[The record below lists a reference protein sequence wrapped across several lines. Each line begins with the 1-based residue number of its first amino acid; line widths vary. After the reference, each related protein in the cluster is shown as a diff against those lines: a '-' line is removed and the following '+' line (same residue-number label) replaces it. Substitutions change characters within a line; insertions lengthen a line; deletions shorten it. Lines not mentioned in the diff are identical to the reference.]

1 LNEVVRLRTLRYGM
15 SGTDVM
21 EMQAMLRKIGH
32 DPGPIDGIF
41 GAQTQSAVQ
50 RFQRRFGLVPD
61 GIVGPATWRVMERFL
76 LGYDVY
82 TVRPGNTV
90 WGIARA
96 FGTSV
101 EAILT
106 ANPNVDPDRIFVG
119 QQLIIPDEIPV
130 VDTNIDYTY
139 AVLER
144 DIQGLKARFPFL
156 QVGVAGRSVLGKN
169 LYYLR
174 LGEGPNEVFYNAAH
188 HALEWI
194 TTPVLMKF
202 IEDFAHAFSR
212 GQTLG
217 SNFSPVEIYR
227 QSSLYFIPM
236 VNPDGVDLVLDGLS
250 PDNPYYDRLIAWNG
264 GSSDFSTVWQ
274 ANIRGVDLNHNYNA
288 AWEESKRAEAE
299 LGITGPGPTR
309 YSGPAPESEP
319 ETRAVADFT
328 RNRNFRLVMAYHSQG
343 EVIFWDFMGLAPPEG
358 RAIGEQFA
366 RVSGYTLSSPEG
378 IASYAGYKDWFIQ
391 DWRRPGYTIEVGRGR
406 NPLPISQFDSIYAKN
421 LDMLLL
427 STTI

>member
-1 LNEVVRLRTLRYGM
+1 MRTLRYGM

>member
-1 LNEVVRLRTLRYGM
+1 MHLRTLRYGM

-21 EMQAMLRKIGH
+21 EMQAMLGKVGYN
-32 DPGPIDGIF
+32 PGSIDGIF
-41 GAQTQSAVQ
+41 GAQTQSAVR
-50 RFQRRFGLVPD
+50 RFQRRLGLTANGV
-61 GIVGPATWRVMERFL
+61 VGLMMWRVMERFL
-76 LGYDVY
+76 LGYDLY
-82 TVRPGNTV
+82 TVRPGNTI

-96 FGTSV
+96 RGTSV
-101 EAILT
+101 RAILT
-106 ANPNVDPDRIFVG
+106 ANPDVAPDQLSIGR
-119 QQLIIPDEIPV
+119 QLIIPYPFPV

-144 DIQGLKARFPFL
+144 DILGLKARYPFIEI
-156 QVGVAGRSVLGKN
+156 GVAGQSVLGRN

-174 LGEGPNEVFYNAAH
+174 LGEGTNEVFYNASH

-202 IEDFAHAFSR
+202 IEDFAYAYSR

-217 SNFSPVEIYR
+217 EGFDPADIWR

-236 VNPDGVDLVLDGLS
+236 VNPDGIDLVLNGLS
-250 PDNPYYDRLIAWNG
+250 PDNPYYTRLIEWNG
-264 GSSDFSTVWQ
+264 GSRDFSTVWQ

-288 AWEESKRAEAE
+288 AWEASKQAEAE
-299 LGITGPGPTR
+299 FGIIGPGPTR

-319 ETRAVADFT
+319 ESCAVADFT
-328 RNRNFRLVMAYHSQG
+328 RRHNFRLVMAYHSQG
-343 EVIFWDFMGLAPPEG
+343 EVIFWDFMDLAPPEA
-358 RAIGEQFA
+358 RTIGEELA
-366 RVSGYTLSSPEG
+366 RESGYLLASPEG

-406 NPLPISQFDSIYAKN
+406 NPLPISQFDSIYARN
-421 LDMLLL
+421 FNMLLL
-427 STTI
+427 ASII

>member
-1 LNEVVRLRTLRYGM
+1 MRTLRYGM

-21 EMQAMLRKIGH
+21 EMQAMLRKIGLN
-32 DPGPIDGIF
+32 PGPEDGKF
-41 GAQTQSAVQ
+41 GSQTKSAVQ
-50 RFQRRFGLVPD
+50 SFQRRFGLVPD

-76 LGYDVY
+76 LGYDLY
-82 TVRPGNTV
+82 TVRPGNTI

-96 FGTSV
+96 YGTTV

-106 ANPNVDPDRIFVG
+106 ATGVDPENLAIGR
-119 QQLIIPDEIPV
+119 QLVIPYDIPV

-144 DIQGLKARFPFL
+144 DIQGLKARYPFIE
-156 QVGVAGRSVLGKN
+156 VGVAGQSVLGKN

-174 LGEGPNEVFYNAAH
+174 IGEGPNEVFYNASH

-202 IEDFAHAFSR
+202 VEDFASAYSR
-212 GQTLG
+212 GQLLG
-217 SNFSPVEIYR
+217 SGYSPAEIYR

-250 PDNPYYDRLIAWNG
+250 PDNPYYSQLIQWNG

-288 AWEESKRAEAE
+288 AWEQSKEAEAE

-309 YSGPAPESEP
+309 FSGPAPESEP

-343 EVIFWDFMGLAPPEG
+343 EVIFWDFMNLAPPEA

-366 RVSGYTLSSPEG
+366 RVSGYALASPEG

-391 DWRRPGYTIEVGRGR
+391 EWRRPGYTIEVGRGR
-406 NPLPISQFDSIYAKN
+406 NPLPISQFDAIYARN
-421 LDMLLL
+421 LNMLLL
-427 STTI
+427 AATV